1 MGKLTKHQIAFS
13 KTTEKA
19 SLKYKKLEK
28 RGETDKIKSQEVE
41 RKLNRKQKQKNIK
54 VLCNSDLKVNGSVF
68 IASRTYQF
76 R

>member
-1 MGKLTKHQIAFS
+1 MGKLTKHQITFS

-41 RKLNRKQKQKNIK
+41 RKLNRKQKQKK
-54 VLCNSDLKVNGSVF
+54 HQSF
-68 IASRTYQF
+68 M
-76 R
+76 

>member
-28 RGETDKIKSQEVE
+28 RGEMDKIKSQEVE

>member
-28 RGETDKIKSQEVE
+28 MGETDKIKSQEVE
-41 RKLNRKQKQKNIK
+41 RKLNRKQKQKK
-54 VLCNSDLKVNGSVF
+54 HQSF
-68 IASRTYQF
+68 M
-76 R
+76 

>member
-41 RKLNRKQKQKNIK
+41 RKLNGKQKKKNIK